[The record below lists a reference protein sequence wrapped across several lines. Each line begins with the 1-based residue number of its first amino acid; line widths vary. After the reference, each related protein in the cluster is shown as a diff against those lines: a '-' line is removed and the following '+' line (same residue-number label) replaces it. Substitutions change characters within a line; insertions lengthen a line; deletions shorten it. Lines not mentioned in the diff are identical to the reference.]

1 MIKSMR
7 NSLLLLG
14 RWLALAM
21 GLLGFHVS
29 AFAQREFRVY
39 DSFEY
44 EADSE
49 LPRDYQVPG
58 EFVIGRLMYPSG
70 VRFGR
75 FGGGDWLS
83 GGTSWAVDYPRGDRT
98 FARLLRRFTTVNVR
112 SVEQPVNPDD
122 GDDMHHWPFLVA
134 GLAGFWNLT
143 DAQVANLREY
153 LLRGGFL
160 FCDSF
165 FGTDSWIGFDLGIR
179 RIFPDRPMVD
189 LTDDHPVFHTVYDLS
204 NMTRVQIPNMY
215 ALYGGGP
222 GYLGDGAVPR
232 WRGILDDNGRLMVL
246 IAFNNDV
253 ADSWQWA
260 DDPSYPQESANLGL
274 RLAVN
279 IAVYTMTH

>member
-1 MIKSMR
+1 MR
-7 NSLLLLG
+7 TGSSADWMAAVLLT
-14 RWLALAM
+14 
-21 GLLGFHVS
+21 GLLGLLSDAH
-29 AFAQREFRVY
+29 AQREFRVY

-44 EADSE
+44 EAGSE
-49 LPRDYQVPG
+49 LPRDYDVPG
-58 EFVIGRLMYPSG
+58 EFVIGRLMYPSF
-70 VRFGR
+70 VSFGR
-75 FGGGDWLS
+75 FRGGDWQF

-98 FARLLRRFTTVNVR
+98 FVRLLRRFTTINAR

-122 GDDMHHWPFLVA
+122 AEDMHHWPFLVA
-134 GLAGFWNLT
+134 GLAGYWDLSE
-143 DAQVANLREY
+143 AQVRNLREY

-160 FCDSF
+160 FFDSF
-165 FGTDSWIGFDLGIR
+165 FGSDSWIGFDQGIR

-189 LTDDHPVFHTVYDLS
+189 LTDDHPIFHTVFDLS

-232 WRGILDDNGRLMVL
+232 WRGILDDDGRLMVL

-260 DDPSYPQESANLGL
+260 DDPAYPQESANLGL

-279 IAVYTMTH
+279 IAVYVMSH